1 MFVYDQAMASRPNS
15 DPFKAALAVARSEEA
30 RLIRDCV
37 HRDQVVGVF
46 GEAEVGKTQ
55 TIRQALAGSA
65 IRVLRLDLHWAA
77 SETHV
82 GFLLACEM
90 ARALAPGL
98 APTCLAHG
106 GRLPAA
112 VEQARSRLVETLGGG
127 LQESLRRWPSGRYE
141 WPVALESLEA
151 LVQTQEALLW
161 IDHLEAPRL
170 SFRHP
175 LKLSPLLWSISELVE
190 RAPGLRVLLSGREA
204 ARVDLD
210 GPRAAF
216 SGSGRWLS
224 LQAPSADAWRRVA
237 KLVDARG
244 DLVAELADLTA
255 GHPRTMLLALVS
267 IADQQAPPPAQQV
280 LLALAERDDGL
291 EARAMEHARSL
302 HRLGGQALTQA
313 ALGQRP
319 YATAQRGA
327 TTTQEL
333 SKALKRLRLA
343 GLLRHEDSWRVVNPL
358 LAMRLRAAS
367 PPESPTSVRPP
378 WSWRPGIAD
387 GLSAPT
393 AQKPPSS

>member
-1 MFVYDQAMASRPNS
+1 MVHEHMFVYHRAMESRS
-15 DPFKAALAVARSEEA
+15 GHDPFRAALATARSPEA
-30 RLIRDCV
+30 RLIREGLLADRV
-37 HRDQVVGVF
+37 LGVF

-65 IRVLRLDLHWAA
+65 MRVLRLDLRWAA
-77 SETHV
+77 SNEHA

-98 APTCLAHG
+98 APGSLSYG

-127 LQESLRRWPSGRYE
+127 LQEAMRLWPSGRYD
-141 WPVALESLEA
+141 WPAALESLEV
-151 LVQTQEALLW
+151 LGQTQEALLW
-161 IDHLEAPRL
+161 VDHLEAPRL

-175 LKLSPLLWSISELVE
+175 LKLAPLLWSISELVE
-190 RAPGLRVLLSGREA
+190 RVPSLRLLLSGREA
-204 ARVDLD
+204 ARAEVDA
-210 GPRAAF
+210 PRAAF
-216 SGSGRWLS
+216 SGRGRWLS
-224 LQAPSADAWRRVA
+224 LHAPSANAWREVA
-237 KLVDARG
+237 ELVDASG
-244 DLVAELADLTA
+244 ALIAELVDLTA
-255 GHPRTMLLALVS
+255 GHPRTMLLALAS
-267 IADQQAPPPAQQV
+267 ISSQQEAPPAQQV
-280 LLALAERDDGL
+280 LLSLAERDDGL
-291 EARAMEHARSL
+291 AARAMEHARSL

-319 YATAQRGA
+319 YASAQRGT

-367 PPESPTSVRPP
+367 PPESPTSARPP
-378 WSWRPGIAD
+378 WS
-387 GLSAPT
+387 
-393 AQKPPSS
+393 

>member
-1 MFVYDQAMASRPNS
+1 MASRPNS

-46 GEAEVGKTQ
+46 GEAEVGKTY
-55 TIRQALAGSA
+55 TIGQALAGSA
-65 IRVLRLDLHWAA
+65 IRVLRLDLRWAA

-98 APTCLAHG
+98 APASLARG
-106 GRLPAA
+106 GRLPVAI
-112 VEQARSRLVETLGGG
+112 EQARTRLVETLGGG
-127 LQESLRRWPSGRYE
+127 LQEALRRWPSGRYQWQE
-141 WPVALESLEA
+141 ALESLEV

-175 LKLSPLLWSISELVE
+175 LKLTPLLWSIGELVE

-204 ARVDLD
+204 ARVDMD

-216 SGSGRWLS
+216 SGRQLS
-224 LQAPSADAWRRVA
+224 LHAPPADAWRRVA
-237 KLVDARG
+237 ELVDARG
-244 DLVAELADLTA
+244 APVAELADLTA
-255 GHPRTMLLALVS
+255 GHPRTMLLALAS
-267 IADQQAPPPAQQV
+267 IADQQVPVPAQEV

-291 EARAMEHARSL
+291 AARAMEHARSL

-319 YATAQRGA
+319 YASAQRGA
-327 TTTQEL
+327 ITTQEL

-378 WSWRPGIAD
+378 WS
-387 GLSAPT
+387 
-393 AQKPPSS
+393 